1 MPKSTLLLADADPRS
16 LRILELALRKAG
28 FDVVTAADGAQALD
42 RILASPPDLVICD
55 LSLPGKDGVA
65 LIRALRGEEKL
76 AGLPLLAMSAEKGRE
91 PKARAAE
98 AGADDFVVKPILL
111 KDLVQRV
118 DLLLE
123 RRRLAEPDAPAAL
136 SGKVSELGLLDL
148 FQSLENWKKS
158 AVVRCDSHGQLA
170 RVWVREGEVI
180 DADLG
185 PIHGDA
191 AFWRLMTWES
201 GEFRVEFAA
210 VHREVRVEGGTQG
223 ALMEAMRRVD
233 ELAQIAEQL
242 PMSTELTLDF
252 GALAARLGDL
262 PDEVNG
268 VVRCF
273 DGKRTLREA
282 LDLSPMDDLS
292 TLAVVQRLMGD
303 GILRASAPRPVVRKP
318 SLEKWLSDPPR
329 VPAGLAPPEAERMQE
344 TVAQPEKAAGPENP
358 AQAPAPVRP
367 AAAAKPLDVVHFPAL
382 RGVRRERLRRE
393 ADEARTRVA
402 AGQAVRLTHVVELP
416 AFQPDQ

>member
-1 MPKSTLLLADADPRS
+1 M
-16 LRILELALRKAG
+16 
-28 FDVVTAADGAQALD
+28 
-42 RILASPPDLVICD
+42 
-55 LSLPGKDGVA
+55 
-65 LIRALRGEEKL
+65 
-76 AGLPLLAMSAEKGRE
+76 
-91 PKARAAE
+91 
-98 AGADDFVVKPILL
+98 
-111 KDLVQRV
+111 
-118 DLLLE
+118 
-123 RRRLAEPDAPAAL
+123 
-136 SGKVSELGLLDL
+136 LDL

-303 GILRASAPRPVVRKP
+303 GILKASEAARKRRP
-318 SLEKWLSDPPR
+318 SLQQWLSDPPP
-329 VPAGLAPPEAERMQE
+329 VAPQLAQQASPQDAG
-344 TVAQPEKAAGPENP
+344 
-358 AQAPAPVRP
+358 
-367 AAAAKPLDVVHFPAL
+367 AAAALVATMAEAEQAELAKRRELEERAAAQVTARKPLALKPLDLIHFP
-382 RGVRRERLRRE
+382 RPGRRTLRRLL
-393 ADEARTRVA
+393 RPCGPRP
-402 AGQAVRLTHVVELP
+402 L
-416 AFQPDQ
+416 